1 MYDRENPDNA
11 LNSAWQ
17 AHEREVSGDTSGL
30 PSSGLTHDA
39 THQLATANFEWEADE
54 STIEP
59 QRLLRASV
67 EDSIGK
73 DPQQLGMPAV
83 LFSKGA
89 FQKRIESSAR
99 ERWIAAWY
107 YLRYR
112 YADDLKGNDDLVREF
127 ERVGENLLSSLAPDT
142 QDNYLMALKE
152 EVIGYIPTLKAPGPS
167 SKVLNVSDGIRELKT
182 QAKNRRDLKLY
193 DLAVPILE
201 NAINL
206 AKPNLDNSEMRSL
219 MAVELADCYGLL
231 GGVERR
237 WALST
242 NAADDRAMH
251 LRESIKAYDEAW
263 KFESG
268 DYGLKTSYGMM
279 NRLVS
284 RLLLKPASL
293 DEQAESEFGEGVTPL
308 AVRQALGDARG
319 LIESQLKLRDDWWAA
334 ADLALAKLL
343 LREGDPARAY
353 AGFLE
358 KSPPDHALK
367 SVLDILQP
375 LADLSWPLA
384 SALTQAKAVIEA
396 AAKKLATAE

>member
-1 MYDRENPDNA
+1 
-11 LNSAWQ
+11 
-17 AHEREVSGDTSGL
+17 
-30 PSSGLTHDA
+30 
-39 THQLATANFEWEADE
+39 
-54 STIEP
+54 
-59 QRLLRASV
+59 V
-67 EDSIGK
+67 EESIGK

-127 ERVGENLLSSLAPDT
+127 ERVGENLLSSIPPDT
-142 QDNYLMALKE
+142 QDSYLSGLKE
-152 EVIGYIPTLKAPGPS
+152 EVIACLGTLKAPATS
-167 SKVLNVSDGIRELKT
+167 SEAPNVSDRILDLKT
-182 QAKNRRDLKLY
+182 QAKNRRDDKRY

-201 NAINL
+201 NAISV
-206 AKPNLDNSEMRSL
+206 AKAHLDNPGMQNS
-219 MAVELADCYGLL
+219 MAEQLADCYGLL

-242 NAADDRAMH
+242 NSAADRDTH
-251 LRESIKAYDEAW
+251 LRKSIKAYDEAW
-263 KFESG
+263 NKFESG

-358 KSPPDHALK
+358 KSPPDYALK